1 VKGGRIMTR
10 IVELLVAAGLLAT
23 LSVAPST
30 ATSQE
35 ELVFDR
41 SASLSIFSE
50 RIAEYAARRAELEAL
65 LPELKPSTD
74 PAVFIAHRLKLAA
87 AIKTVRPIAR
97 QGDFFTRGAGQVFR
111 ARIAKALQG
120 RDVEKLLQD
129 LFDEHP
135 LTWGYHV
142 RVYDSYP
149 VWATREVPPILLQR
163 LPELPDGIEYRVVDH
178 DLAIVDTRANLIL
191 DVLPAA
197 IARSDS

>member
-1 VKGGRIMTR
+1 M
-10 IVELLVAAGLLAT
+10 
-23 LSVAPST
+23 
-30 ATSQE
+30 SQE
-35 ELVFDR
+35 EAIVDR
-41 SASLSIFSE
+41 SAALSIFEE
-50 RIAEYAARRAELEAL
+50 RIAEYAALRGELEAL

-74 PAVFIAHRLKLAA
+74 PVVFIAHRIKLAA

-97 QGDFFTRGAGQVFR
+97 QGDFFTPAAGQVFR

-120 RDVEKLLQD
+120 REVEKLLQR
-129 LFDEHP
+129 LFEEHP

-142 RVYDSYP
+142 SVYDTYP
-149 VWATREVPPILLQR
+149 VWATREVPPILLER

-178 DLAIVDTRANLIL
+178 DLVILDTGANLIL